1 MRIAICCKG
10 VPIDMA
16 VDVVNNADGDINYTG
31 TNFYINEFDSYA
43 LETALN
49 LKQKY
54 NMETIAISLGPLRSQ
69 EVLYFA
75 LAKGIDKA
83 IRIDG
88 QTGRPEMIASG
99 LLPVLKEVDPQ
110 LVLVGVQSEDWM
122 GAEVGIYLAQALNM
136 SRAYAVTEIKEINES
151 EVRVK
156 KELGAG
162 KTAEVVLKLPA
173 VLCIQ
178 SGIHPLQ
185 YISKGRL
192 KRARSLP
199 INMGGS
205 VDPKDVKEKIPGMT
219 SYEVVSVEEPS
230 REGQAEMITGE
241 RSEKAKKLIEIFSK
255 IA

>member
-43 LETALN
+43 VETALN

-110 LVLVGVQSEDWM
+110 LVLAGVQSEDWM

-185 YISKGRL
+185 YIPKGRL

>member
-1 MRIAICCKG
+1 MKVAVCCKG
-10 VPIDMA
+10 VPIEMA

-31 TNFYINEFDSYA
+31 TDFYINEFDSYA

-49 LKQKY
+49 LKQRY
-54 NMETIAISLGPLRSQ
+54 DAETIAISLGPLRSQ

-75 LAKGIDKA
+75 LAKGVDKA

-88 QTGRPEMIASG
+88 QTVRPEMIVSG
-99 LLPVLKEVDPQ
+99 LFPVLKEVDPG

-136 SRAYAVTEIKEINES
+136 SRAYAVTEIKELNES
-151 EVRVK
+151 DIRVR
-156 KELGAG
+156 KEIGAG
-162 KTAEVVLKLPA
+162 KTAEVVLNLPA

-178 SGIHPLQ
+178 SGIHLLQ
-185 YISKGRL
+185 YISKSRL
-192 KRARSLP
+192 KKARSLP
-199 INMGGS
+199 INSGGS
-205 VDPKDVKEKIPGMT
+205 VDPKDVRDKIPGMT
-219 SYEVVSVEEPS
+219 SYDIVGVAEPS

-241 RSEKAKKLIEIFSK
+241 RPQKVKKLIEIINK

>member
-54 NMETIAISLGPLRSQ
+54 NTETIAISLGPLRSQ

-219 SYEVVSVEEPS
+219 SYEVVGVEEPS
-230 REGQAEMITGE
+230 REGRAEMITGE
-241 RSEKAKKLIEIFSK
+241 RSEKVKKLIEIISK

>member
-1 MRIAICCKG
+1 MRIAVCCKG

-16 VDVVNNADGDINYTG
+16 VDVVNNVDGDINYTG
-31 TNFYINEFDSYA
+31 TDFYINEFDSYA

-49 LKQKY
+49 LKQRY
-54 NMETIAISLGPLRSQ
+54 DAETVVISLGPLRSQ
-69 EVLYFA
+69 EVLYFS

-110 LVLVGVQSEDWM
+110 IILVGVQSEDWM
-122 GAEVGIYLAQALNM
+122 GAEVGIYLSQALNM
-136 SRAYAVTEIKEINES
+136 SRAYAVMEIMEINDTD
-151 EVRVK
+151 VRVR
-156 KELGAG
+156 KELGGG
-162 KTAEVVLKLPA
+162 KTAEVILKLPA

-192 KRARSLP
+192 KKARSLP
-199 INMGGS
+199 INLGGS
-205 VDPKDVKEKIPGMT
+205 IDPKDVKDKIPGMT
-219 SYEVVSVEEPS
+219 CYDVVGVAEPS
-230 REGQAEMITGE
+230 REGRAEMITGE
-241 RSEKAKKLIEIFSK
+241 RQEKAKKLIEIINK